1 MLPSSYPQKRKL
13 IDGDENNGFQLTN
26 DRWSPFFTT
35 SLCAFSVLLCLLCLD
50 LYSLYCVL
58 VFACLLI
65 QFHMLFCMLLCLLLC
80 IFCVLFCL
88 LFPPLLFCVP
98 FCVLFLC
105 FYVCFVLTK
114 IKLHSF
120 LVADTQLYKRLC
132 PSVGPSVSPS
142 VRNHR
147 VKKWENA
154 HFRPCPPVRDWYWP
168 CIRPCYHIT
177 TS

>member
-1 MLPSSYPQKRKL
+1 MVTLFHHLSVCFFCTFMFALSWFIFPLLCACFCML
-13 IDGDENNGFQLTN
+13 IDPVSHAFLYA
-26 DRWSPFFTT
+26 SLFAFVYF
-35 SLCAFSVLLCLLCLD
+35 LCAFLFAFPTFAFLCAFLCA
-50 LYSLYCVL
+50 
-58 VFACLLI
+58 F
-65 QFHMLFCMLLCLLLC
+65 
-80 IFCVLFCL
+80 
-88 LFPPLLFCVP
+88 
-98 FCVLFLC
+98 FLC

-154 HFRPCPPVRDWYWP
+154 HFRPCPPVRNWWP
-168 CIRPCYHIT
+168 CIRPCFLFTLFKWTHIQNVFCV
-177 TS
+177 

>member
-1 MLPSSYPQKRKL
+1 MACSKFTKTSMLPSSYPQKRKL

-58 VFACLLI
+58 VF
-65 QFHMLFCMLLCLLLC
+65 CMLIDPVSHAFLYASLFAFVYFLCAFLFAFPTFAFLC
-80 IFCVLFCL
+80 AFLCAF
-88 LFPPLLFCVP
+88 
-98 FCVLFLC
+98 FLC

-120 LVADTQLYKRLC
+120 F
-132 PSVGPSVSPS
+132 SF
-142 VRNHR
+142 
-147 VKKWENA
+147 
-154 HFRPCPPVRDWYWP
+154 HF
-168 CIRPCYHIT
+168 I
-177 TS
+177 